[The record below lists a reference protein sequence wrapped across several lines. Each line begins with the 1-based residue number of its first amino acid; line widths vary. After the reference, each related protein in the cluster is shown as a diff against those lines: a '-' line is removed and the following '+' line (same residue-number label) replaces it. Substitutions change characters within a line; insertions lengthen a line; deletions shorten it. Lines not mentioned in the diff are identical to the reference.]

1 MAPPKRERGRKAAL
15 QPQDITDKIGN
26 WLDSGPSTLLSGPSS
41 DRGGRQS
48 SQSRPEHPR
57 SGSHVPLI
65 QPSLTNQSGLTIGPD
80 GAVAFKGREWKS
92 ILPLEKL
99 EILRKEAAVKPS
111 QTSSVTNF
119 DYWNLS
125 LLDALKHW
133 LQHKGLWII
142 NGEFRAYD
150 FVRWYNGFQV
160 FIECK
165 AVEEYVQHLVHIHL
179 QLHAIIFLISED
191 VDTLTQ
197 ACNDLVLPER
207 ARVQRQNDD
216 NNDITRIKG
225 GLLENLELHDVSED
239 EAWGHAGAVI
249 PLTRTSWVDGRN
261 VPGLPNYYEFLDD
274 FELRPLRAVGFGG
287 MSHNHVPRLA
297 YCVRSHHYQEIV
309 ELINRALANDTRP
322 LEEALVLETLFIY

>member
-1 MAPPKRERGRKAAL
+1 M
-15 QPQDITDKIGN
+15 
-26 WLDSGPSTLLSGPSS
+26 
-41 DRGGRQS
+41 
-48 SQSRPEHPR
+48 
-57 SGSHVPLI
+57 PLI

-99 EILRKEAAVKPS
+99 EILRKVSAAELLTLIGSGCEAKPDIEVFEHRLAAEIKGNS
-111 QTSSVTNF
+111 RQALEQSVTNF